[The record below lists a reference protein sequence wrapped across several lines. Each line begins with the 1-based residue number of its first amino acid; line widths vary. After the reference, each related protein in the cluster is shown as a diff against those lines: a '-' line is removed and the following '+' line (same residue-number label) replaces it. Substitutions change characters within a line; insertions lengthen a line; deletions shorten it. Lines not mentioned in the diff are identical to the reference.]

1 MGNFIIPDGPML
13 QPAPPAPPPDP
24 RVARAEKIANDT
36 RVESELNRFIVSKQ
50 DAMFNNPDAF
60 YRTRG
65 EDAIHAAPV
74 ARKDLEQL
82 RDNLLDGLA
91 NDYQRQRL
99 GAALDAQMQLTRQ
112 QMARHVAEQSLVW
125 QRGVAQD
132 RIALLTR
139 EAALHHND
147 DDLIDGIGAG
157 AANAA
162 RAHARVGGGPIDT
175 DRENAAA
182 ATARSGVLS
191 AAIQARLDR
200 GNTAG
205 ANALLVRMRDQ
216 LDPAHAAP
224 LQGQIETVQRLDAAK
239 DYARQL
245 VPVWSD
251 TSHEEVDA
259 QHASATRQNRTDN
272 AGDPEYQADVQH
284 VLDVQHGLQ
293 KRSLDQQLQLNDEAP
308 DTGRPV
314 YFVPVPFPG
323 SPVIEPGPQQ
333 PPDKPP
339 PDQSPNPPPSEPE
352 QQPDPAPIDPT
363 DTDPPVSPEQGPD
376 EGAEDPE
383 RSPGPAVIEK
393 LPAASIAWPQY
404 GVPKGPATGPL
415 AAAAQ
420 RLASALA
427 ARAPGAVGTAMAAP
441 AAAAGVMLTPLNS
454 QGDIIE
460 LGDGLRAQWVP
471 GQRSATIERRT
482 SKGLF
487 GSDVGAN
494 WERLPVDATY
504 EAGPSG
510 RPTLFVD
517 PQALKAAIAASAI
530 GSISEARGASP
541 LFQALPASKPSI
553 FEIRIGASVDGGATT
568 SFREATHEEI
578 EELCP
583 GYPMIRD
590 VGLRAS
596 MEVTGPN
603 GLIRGK
609 AVHRLAQ
616 IENLKIAR
624 SEKILREMGIKELL
638 PEVAIRSGD
647 RFSYRAKGSS
657 VLDVAEIYGRGGD
670 KKACVYD
677 FKTGNATFPDATA
690 IRYAYEVG
698 RYANKWF
705 GGGTCGSLLRPY
717 TCTDADEPGT

>member
-393 LPAASIAWPQY
+393 LPAGSIAWPQY

-454 QGDIIE
+454 QGGIIE

-494 WERLPVDATY
+494 WERLPIDATY
-504 EAGPSG
+504 EAGPDG

-517 PQALKAAIAASAI
+517 PQALKAALAVPATASGDKGVPPSFPPLP
-530 GSISEARGASP
+530 GSVPI
-541 LFQALPASKPSI
+541 I
-553 FEIRIGASVDGGATT
+553 YEIRISLSKDGGETIEHRSVT
-568 SFREATHEEI
+568 EEKIREFCPSYFRFKEIGSRAVEEVRALGLSDPAARGMRVHQLAELEIRKISQVLLTEWGI
-578 EELCP
+578 EELQP
-583 GYPMIRD
+583 EL
-590 VGLRAS
+590 GLLK
-596 MEVTGPN
+596 GDPFQ
-603 GLIRGK
+603 
-609 AVHRLAQ
+609 HR
-616 IENLKIAR
+616 
-624 SEKILREMGIKELL
+624 
-638 PEVAIRSGD
+638 P
-647 RFSYRAKGSS
+647 KGSS
-657 VLDVAEIYGRGGD
+657 ILDVYEAHD
-670 KKACVYD
+670 NKTSVCVYD
-677 FKTGNATFPDATA
+677 FKTGKAALRKEA
-690 IRYAYEVG
+690 RIRYAREG
-698 RYANKWF
+698 MMYAK
-705 GGGTCGSLLRPY
+705 GY
-717 TCTDADEPGT
+717 THIYVVPISIDEP